1 MASCFFLKS
10 IKTIPLPLNTQ
21 EIIPPPL
28 QQILNHPTSVLA
40 ALKPLLTV
48 VLFCMNSNN
57 MKHMTIMKELC
68 FMLCLIIFLIPKY
81 GR

>member
-28 QQILNHPTSVLA
+28 QQILYHPTSVLA
-40 ALKPLLTV
+40 ALKPLLAV
-48 VLFCMNSNN
+48 VLFCMNSNIN

-68 FMLCLIIFLIPKY
+68 FMLYLIIF
-81 GR
+81 